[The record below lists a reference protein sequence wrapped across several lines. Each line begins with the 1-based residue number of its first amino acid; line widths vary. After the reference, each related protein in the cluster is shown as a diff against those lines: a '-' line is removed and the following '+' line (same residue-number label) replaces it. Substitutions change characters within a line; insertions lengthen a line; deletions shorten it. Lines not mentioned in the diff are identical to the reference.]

1 MNDRSGPQ
9 IPDNLSYTEEHEWIS
24 QDSDVCTVGIT
35 DYAQSE
41 LGDIVFVELPE
52 VGDHI
57 EKGQVFGT
65 VEAVKTVAELYA
77 PAPGEVVE
85 VNQTLEDMVE
95 QINTD
100 PYGAGWMIKIRT
112 DNQEELEQLLSSQD
126 YEDLVADMQNPYQ
139 PLWGR
144 VFRFLRLPLSTLG
157 TKWKS
162 LGRGVRVR
170 AFLAR
175 LVGSRHALVQYEI
188 RNVAILLIA

>member
-1 MNDRSGPQ
+1 MNDKSEPQ
-9 IPDNLSYTEEHEWIS
+9 IPENLSYTEEHEWIS

-52 VGDHI
+52 VGDYI

-77 PAPGEVVE
+77 PASGEVVE

-126 YEDLVADMQNPYQ
+126 YEDLVAD
-139 PLWGR
+139 L
-144 VFRFLRLPLSTLG
+144 
-157 TKWKS
+157 
-162 LGRGVRVR
+162 
-170 AFLAR
+170 
-175 LVGSRHALVQYEI
+175 
-188 RNVAILLIA
+188 

>member
-1 MNDRSGPQ
+1 MSNKSEPQ
-9 IPDNLSYTEEHEWIS
+9 IPENLSYTEEHEWIS
-24 QDSDVCTVGIT
+24 QDSDICTVGIT

-52 VGDHI
+52 VGDYI

-77 PAPGEVVE
+77 PASGEVVE

-112 DNQEELEQLLSSQD
+112 ENQKELEQLLSSQD
-126 YEDLVADMQNPYQ
+126 YEDLVAD
-139 PLWGR
+139 L
-144 VFRFLRLPLSTLG
+144 
-157 TKWKS
+157 
-162 LGRGVRVR
+162 
-170 AFLAR
+170 
-175 LVGSRHALVQYEI
+175 
-188 RNVAILLIA
+188 

>member
-1 MNDRSGPQ
+1 MNDKSEPQ
-9 IPDNLSYTEEHEWIS
+9 IPENLSYTEEHEWIS
-24 QDSDVCTVGIT
+24 LDSDVCTVGIT

-41 LGDIVFVELPE
+41 LGDIVFVELPG
-52 VGDHI
+52 VGDYI

-77 PAPGEVVE
+77 PASGEVVE

-126 YEDLVADMQNPYQ
+126 YEDLVAD
-139 PLWGR
+139 L
-144 VFRFLRLPLSTLG
+144 
-157 TKWKS
+157 
-162 LGRGVRVR
+162 
-170 AFLAR
+170 
-175 LVGSRHALVQYEI
+175 
-188 RNVAILLIA
+188 

>member
-52 VGDHI
+52 VGDYI

-77 PAPGEVVE
+77 PAPGKVVE

-126 YEDLVADMQNPYQ
+126 YEDLVAD
-139 PLWGR
+139 L
-144 VFRFLRLPLSTLG
+144 
-157 TKWKS
+157 
-162 LGRGVRVR
+162 
-170 AFLAR
+170 
-175 LVGSRHALVQYEI
+175 
-188 RNVAILLIA
+188 

>member
-1 MNDRSGPQ
+1 MNDKSEPQ
-9 IPDNLSYTEEHEWIS
+9 IPENLSYTEEHEWIS

-52 VGDHI
+52 VGDYI
-57 EKGQVFGT
+57 EEGQVFGT

-77 PAPGEVVE
+77 PASGEVVE

-112 DNQEELEQLLSSQD
+112 ENQEELEHLLSSQD
-126 YEDLVADMQNPYQ
+126 YEDLVAD
-139 PLWGR
+139 L
-144 VFRFLRLPLSTLG
+144 
-157 TKWKS
+157 
-162 LGRGVRVR
+162 
-170 AFLAR
+170 
-175 LVGSRHALVQYEI
+175 
-188 RNVAILLIA
+188 

>member
-1 MNDRSGPQ
+1 MNDKSEPQ
-9 IPDNLSYTEEHEWIS
+9 IPENLSYTEEHEWIS
-24 QDSDVCTVGIT
+24 LDSDVCTVGIT

-52 VGDHI
+52 VGDYI

-77 PAPGEVVE
+77 PASGEVVE

-126 YEDLVADMQNPYQ
+126 YEDLVAD
-139 PLWGR
+139 L
-144 VFRFLRLPLSTLG
+144 
-157 TKWKS
+157 
-162 LGRGVRVR
+162 
-170 AFLAR
+170 
-175 LVGSRHALVQYEI
+175 
-188 RNVAILLIA
+188 

>member
-1 MNDRSGPQ
+1 MSNKSEPQ
-9 IPDNLSYTEEHEWIS
+9 IPENLSYTEEHEWIS

-52 VGDHI
+52 VGDYI
-57 EKGQVFGT
+57 EEGQVFGT

-77 PAPGEVVE
+77 PASGEVVE

-112 DNQEELEQLLSSQD
+112 ENQEGLEQLLSSQD
-126 YEDLVADMQNPYQ
+126 YEDLMAD
-139 PLWGR
+139 L
-144 VFRFLRLPLSTLG
+144 
-157 TKWKS
+157 
-162 LGRGVRVR
+162 
-170 AFLAR
+170 
-175 LVGSRHALVQYEI
+175 
-188 RNVAILLIA
+188 

>member
-1 MNDRSGPQ
+1 MNDKSEPQ
-9 IPDNLSYTEEHEWIS
+9 IPENLSYTEEHEWIS

-52 VGDHI
+52 VGDYI
-57 EKGQVFGT
+57 EEGQVFGT

-77 PAPGEVVE
+77 PASGEVVE

-112 DNQEELEQLLSSQD
+112 ENQKELEQLLSSQD
-126 YEDLVADMQNPYQ
+126 YEDLVAD
-139 PLWGR
+139 L
-144 VFRFLRLPLSTLG
+144 
-157 TKWKS
+157 
-162 LGRGVRVR
+162 
-170 AFLAR
+170 
-175 LVGSRHALVQYEI
+175 
-188 RNVAILLIA
+188 